1 MEVEIVGAAFAL
13 ACLVASSAPASY
25 PAAAMPEAEARA

>member
-13 ACLVASSAPASY
+13 PPLAAAPAPAIY